1 MKKQQLF
8 ILIFG
13 IAIAFACKKQHRYP
27 EDPKSTFDPPKTRL
41 SGNWKL
47 DDFTLNGTSIVNDL
61 NNIPNAPINI
71 RDVTLNYFFNSDDKN
86 DKHWAFRVYNFSTR
100 NNFDD
105 VSITIGPYNSTQN
118 QIIDKW
124 FITPFKFTGTPAV
137 ANWVVTKLYKSDLH
151 LVLQTDTGEFK
162 MFFKKTSK

>member
-27 EDPKSTFDPPKTRL
+27 EDPKSTFDSPKTRL

-61 NNIPNAPINI
+61 NNIANAPINI
-71 RDVTLNYFFNSDDKN
+71 RDVTLNYFFNSDTKMIN
-86 DKHWAFRVYNFSTR
+86 TGLLEY
-100 NNFDD
+100 
-105 VSITIGPYNSTQN
+105 
-118 QIIDKW
+118 IILALAIILTT
-124 FITPFKFTGTPAV
+124 FQ
-137 ANWVVTKLYKSDLH
+137 LL
-151 LVLQTDTGEFK
+151 
-162 MFFKKTSK
+162 